1 MTEEYKPVISFQA
14 YRIEK
19 FNYSKRESSGK
30 TEDNKFQVGVQP
42 GFDEEKKRAI
52 ITVNVQFGNKD
63 VDIDIVVNGYFELQD
78 GKTDNFAKYLVINGT
93 AILFP
98 YIRSMI
104 SMLTSLDNENA
115 ILIPTINTNSLW
127 HDNQE

>member
-1 MTEEYKPVISFQA
+1 MNEEYKPVISFQA

-19 FNYSKRESSGK
+19 FNYSKRESGEED
-30 TEDNKFQVGVQP
+30 EDNKFQVGVQP
-42 GFDEEKKRAI
+42 GFDEEKKQAI
-52 ITVNVQFGNKD
+52 ITVNVKFINND
-63 VDIDIVVNGYFELQD
+63 VDIDIMVNGYFELQD
-78 GKTDNFAKYLVINGT
+78 GKTDNFTKYLVINGT

-127 HDNQE
+127 HENQD